1 MGGGNILVTRVNGMA
16 VEITGQYTTLI
27 VLHRDA
33 PGTIAAVTE
42 EMSRRGVNICN
53 FRLSRAQKGGTA
65 VMTIEVDGALEP
77 DVNSCVEKLPNV
89 LSSTM
94 LAPMY
99 RGRMRMDLRYDS
111 IAALIE
117 AAKQSGRK
125 LSELVL
131 EQQAVQMEQSAD
143 ELYEIMRK
151 SYAVMAASVE
161 EGKAPGVR
169 SASGLSG
176 GDAYRMARAERE
188 GNVLCGG
195 VFSGALTR
203 ALAVSEWNAAMGRI
217 VAAPT
222 AGSCG
227 ILPAAVLT
235 LQAERKL
242 PERACV
248 MSLFTA
254 SAVGMVIANNACI
267 AGAQGGCQA
276 ECGSAAA
283 MAAAA
288 LVELCGGAPDMLG
301 DAVSISLGNVLG
313 LVCDPVAG
321 LVEIPCIHRNAAGV
335 AGALVAAQLALAG
348 IRSPIPA
355 DEAILAMK
363 RVGDAMPTALKETAE
378 GGLAATPAGKRLY
391 EQVFGK
397 NEEGDAS
404 PACPQGCSACR
415 M

>member
-1 MGGGNILVTRVNGMA
+1 
-16 VEITGQYTTLI
+16 
-27 VLHRDA
+27 
-33 PGTIAAVTE
+33 
-42 EMSRRGVNICN
+42 
-53 FRLSRAQKGGTA
+53 
-65 VMTIEVDGALEP
+65 
-77 DVNSCVEKLPNV
+77 
-89 LSSTM
+89 
-94 LAPMY
+94 
-99 RGRMRMDLRYDS
+99 MDLRYDS

-276 ECGSAAA
+276 ECGSAA
-283 MAAAA
+283 
-288 LVELCGGAPDMLG
+288 LVELCGGTPDMLG

-363 RVGDAMPTALKETAE
+363 RVGDAMPAALKETAE

-391 EQVFGK
+391 ERVFGQ
-397 NEEGDAS
+397 NEVGDAS